1 MVFSGRN
8 CLRFISPLI
17 FGNLFYFC
25 KNFRLKTKKPDYSH
39 LKPDQPIGIF
49 DSGVGGLTVA
59 KEIKRLLPNENL
71 IYFGDTKHLPYGEK
85 SREAIIGYSLEI
97 CNFLL
102 EKNCKAIVIACNSA
116 TANALKEV
124 LELVNEKVP
133 VIDVINPVAE
143 KVAYEIHNNIGVIA
157 TKATVNSGLYKKS
170 IRKHNKFIKVD
181 ELATPLLVPAIEEG
195 FRNHPITHAIIYN
208 YLSNS
213 KLKNIETLILGCTHY
228 PLLLDEIKQFYGNR
242 VRVID
247 SPNIVANQL
256 KIILEKHH
264 LLLQN
269 NSKPNYHFYLSDL
282 TKNFEKI
289 SKKFFGKTIDLELK
303 VL

>member
-1 MVFSGRN
+1 M
-8 CLRFISPLI
+8 
-17 FGNLFYFC
+17 
-25 KNFRLKTKKPDYSH
+25 KNKKADYSH
-39 LKPDQPIGIF
+39 LKANQPIGIF

-59 KEIKRLLPNENL
+59 KEIKRLLPNEDL

-85 SREAIIGYSLEI
+85 SKEAIIEYSTKI
-97 CNFLL
+97 TQFLL
-102 EKNCKAIVIACNSA
+102 DNNCKAIVIACNTA
-116 TANALKEV
+116 TANALPQV
-124 LELVNEKVP
+124 LDLVKGKVP

-143 KVAYEIHNNIGVIA
+143 KVAYEIHTNVGVIA

-170 IRKHNKFIKVD
+170 IRKHNKWIKVD

-195 FRNHPITHAIIYN
+195 FKNHPITHSIIYN
-208 YLSNS
+208 YLSNK

-228 PLLLDEIKQFYGNR
+228 PLLIDEIKQYYGNR

-256 KIILEKHH
+256 SMILDKHH
-264 LLLQN
+264 LLNTQ
-269 NSKPNYHFYLSDL
+269 SARPHYQFYLSDI

-289 SKKFFGKTIDLELK
+289 SKKFFGKSIDLELK

>member
-1 MVFSGRN
+1 MK
-8 CLRFISPLI
+8 
-17 FGNLFYFC
+17 
-25 KNFRLKTKKPDYSH
+25 KNKQDFSH
-39 LKPDQPIGIF
+39 LSANQPIGIF

-59 KEIKRLLPNENL
+59 KEIKRILPHEDL

-85 SREAIIGYSLEI
+85 SREAIIGYCTKITS
-97 CNFLL
+97 FLL

-124 LELVNEKVP
+124 LDLVAEKVP

-143 KVAYEIHNNIGVIA
+143 KVSYEIHQNVGVIA

-181 ELATPLLVPAIEEG
+181 EMATPLLVPAIEEG
-195 FRNHPITHAIIYN
+195 FKNHPITHSIIYN

-256 KIILEKHH
+256 KIILEKHQ
-264 LLLQN
+264 LLHQEN
-269 NSKPNYHFYLSDL
+269 PNPKYHFYLSDI

-289 SKKFFGKTIDLELK
+289 SKKFFGKSIDLEMK

>member
-1 MVFSGRN
+1 M
-8 CLRFISPLI
+8 
-17 FGNLFYFC
+17 
-25 KNFRLKTKKPDYSH
+25 H
-39 LKPDQPIGIF
+39 LKAKKTAYTHLHPEQPIGIF
-49 DSGVGGLTVA
+49 DSGVGGLTHA
-59 KEIKRLLPNENL
+59 REIKRLLPNESM

-85 SREAIIGYSLEI
+85 SREAIIGYATKITE
-97 CNFLL
+97 FLL
-102 EKNCKAIVIACNSA
+102 EQNCKAIVVACNTA

-124 LELVNEKVP
+124 LEVVADRVP

-143 KVAYEIHNNIGVIA
+143 KVAYEIHTNVGVIA
-157 TKATVNSGLYKKS
+157 TKATVNSGLYRKS
-170 IRKHNKFIKVD
+170 IRKHNKSIRVD

-195 FRNHPITHAIIYN
+195 FIRHPITHAIIYN

-228 PLLLDEIKQFYGNR
+228 PLLLGEIKQYYGNR

-247 SPNIVANQL
+247 SPGIVADQL
-256 KIILEKHH
+256 KHILEKNQ
-264 LLLQN
+264 LLNPVAGQAT
-269 NSKPNYHFYLSDL
+269 YRFYLSDI

-289 SKKFFGKTIDLELK
+289 SKKFFGKSIDLELK

>member
-1 MVFSGRN
+1 MKALNKVNIQGLS
-8 CLRFISPLI
+8 
-17 FGNLFYFC
+17 
-25 KNFRLKTKKPDYSH
+25 
-39 LKPDQPIGIF
+39 PDQPIGVF

-59 KEIKRLLPNENL
+59 KEIKRLLPNEDL

-85 SREAIIGYSLEI
+85 SKEAIVEYSTKI
-97 CNFLL
+97 TNFLL
-102 EKNCKAIVIACNSA
+102 EQNCKAIVIACNTA

-124 LELVNEKVP
+124 VELVAGRVP

-143 KVAYEIHNNIGVIA
+143 KVAYEIHTNVGVIA
-157 TKATVNSGLYKKS
+157 TKATVNSGLYRKS

-181 ELATPLLVPAIEEG
+181 ELATPMLVPAIEEG
-195 FRNHPITHAIIYN
+195 FKNHPITHAIIYN

-228 PLLLDEIKQFYGNR
+228 PLLLDEIKQYYGNR

-256 KIILEKHH
+256 SIILEKYH
-264 LLLQN
+264 LLN
-269 NSKPNYHFYLSDL
+269 THTHTPSYHFYLSDI

-289 SKKFFGKTIDLELK
+289 SKKFFGNKINLELK

>member
-1 MVFSGRN
+1 M
-8 CLRFISPLI
+8 
-17 FGNLFYFC
+17 
-25 KNFRLKTKKPDYSH
+25 KKKTADYSH
-39 LKPDQPIGIF
+39 LKPEQPIGIF

-71 IYFGDTKHLPYGEK
+71 IYFGDTKHLPYGDK
-85 SREAIIGYSLEI
+85 SKEAIIEYSTKI
-97 CNFLL
+97 TDFLL
-102 EKNCKAIVIACNSA
+102 KNSCKAIVIACNTA

-124 LELVNEKVP
+124 QHLVSGAVP
-133 VIDVINPVAE
+133 IIDVINPVAE

-157 TKATVNSGLYKKS
+157 TKATVSSGLYKKS

-195 FRNHPITHAIIYN
+195 SKNHPITHAIIYN
-208 YLSNS
+208 YLSNHR
-213 KLKNIETLILGCTHY
+213 LKNIETLILGCTHY
-228 PLLLDEIKQFYGNR
+228 PLLIEEIKQYYGNR

-247 SPNIVANQL
+247 SPNIVASQL
-256 KIILEKHH
+256 KMIMDKHH
-264 LLLQN
+264 LLNTN
-269 NSKPNYHFYLSDL
+269 NPNPNYHFYLSDI

-289 SKKFFGKTIDLELK
+289 SKKFFGKAIDLELK

>member
-1 MVFSGRN
+1 MKS
-8 CLRFISPLI
+8 
-17 FGNLFYFC
+17 
-25 KNFRLKTKKPDYSH
+25 KKIDYSH
-39 LKPDQPIGIF
+39 LSSNQPIGIF

-59 KEIKRLLPNENL
+59 KEIKRVLPNENL

-85 SREAIIGYSLEI
+85 SKEAIIGYCI
-97 CNFLL
+97 KITQFLL
-102 EKNCKAIVIACNSA
+102 DKNCKAIVIACNSA

-124 LELVNEKVP
+124 LELVDAKIP

-143 KVAYEIHNNIGVIA
+143 KVAFELHNNIGVIA
-157 TKATVNSGLYKKS
+157 TKATVNSALYRKS
-170 IRKHNKFIKVD
+170 IRKHNKFIQVD

-195 FRNHPITHAIIYN
+195 LKNHAITNSIIYH
-208 YLSNS
+208 YLSNK

-228 PLLLDEIKQFYGNR
+228 PLLIDEIKHFYGNR

-247 SPNIVANQL
+247 SPNIVAAEL
-256 KIILEKHH
+256 KMVLENNH
-264 LLLQN
+264 LLN
-269 NSKPNYHFYLSDL
+269 EKNTAPTYDFYLSDI

-289 SKKFFGKTIDLELK
+289 SKKFFGRSIQLELK

>member
-1 MVFSGRN
+1 MKS
-8 CLRFISPLI
+8 
-17 FGNLFYFC
+17 
-25 KNFRLKTKKPDYSH
+25 KKTDYSH
-39 LKPDQPIGIF
+39 LQASQPIGIF

-59 KEIKRLLPNENL
+59 KEIKRLLPHEDL
-71 IYFGDTKHLPYGEK
+71 IYFGDTKNLPYGEK
-85 SREAIIGYSLEI
+85 SKEAIVGYATSI
-97 CNFLL
+97 TQFLL

-116 TANALKEV
+116 TANALTEV
-124 LELVNEKVP
+124 LELVNRRVP

-143 KVAYEIHNNIGVIA
+143 KVAYEIHNNVGVIA

-170 IRKHNKFIKVD
+170 IRKHNKYIKVD

-195 FRNHPITHAIIYN
+195 FKNHPITHSIIYH
-208 YLSNS
+208 YLSQN

-228 PLLLDEIKQFYGNR
+228 PLLIDEVKQYYGNR

-247 SPNIVANQL
+247 SPSIVANQL
-256 KIILEKHH
+256 RMILDHHH
-264 LLLQN
+264 LLNEN
-269 NSKPNYHFYLSDL
+269 NPNPTYHFYLSDI

-289 SKKFFGKTIDLELK
+289 SKKFFGKSIELELK

>member
-1 MVFSGRN
+1 M
-8 CLRFISPLI
+8 
-17 FGNLFYFC
+17 
-25 KNFRLKTKKPDYSH
+25 KKKRPDYSH
-39 LKPDQPIGIF
+39 LQPDQPIGIF

-59 KEIKRLLPNENL
+59 KEIKRLLPHENL
-71 IYFGDTKHLPYGEK
+71 IYYGDTKHLPYGEK
-85 SREAIIGYSLEI
+85 SQEAIIGYVTKITE
-97 CNFLL
+97 FLL

-124 LELVNEKVP
+124 LETVDNRVP

-143 KVAYEIHNNIGVIA
+143 KVAYEIHNNVGVIA

-195 FRNHPITHAIIYN
+195 FKNHPITHAIIYN
-208 YLSNS
+208 YLSNN

-228 PLLLDEIKQFYGNR
+228 PLLIDEIRQYYGNR

-247 SPNIVANQL
+247 SPSIVANQL
-256 KIILEKHH
+256 RIILEQHN
-264 LLLQN
+264 LLN
-269 NSKPNYHFYLSDL
+269 GSSHKGVYEFFVSDL

-289 SKKFFGKTIDLELK
+289 SKKIFGKSIELELK
-303 VL
+303 PL

>member
-1 MVFSGRN
+1 M
-8 CLRFISPLI
+8 
-17 FGNLFYFC
+17 
-25 KNFRLKTKKPDYSH
+25 KQKKPNYSH
-39 LKPDQPIGIF
+39 LEPSQPIGIF

-59 KEIKRLLPNENL
+59 KEIKRLLPHEDL

-85 SREAIIGYSLEI
+85 SQEVIVGYVTKITE
-97 CNFLL
+97 FLL
-102 EKNCKAIVIACNSA
+102 QKNCKAIVIACNSA
-116 TANALKEV
+116 TANALKDV
-124 LELVNEKVP
+124 LELVNQQVP
-133 VIDVINPVAE
+133 VVDVINPVAE
-143 KVAYEIHNNIGVIA
+143 KVAYEIHNNVGVIA

-228 PLLLDEIKQFYGNR
+228 PLLIGEIKQYYGNR

-247 SPNIVANQL
+247 SPSIVANEL
-256 KIILEKHH
+256 RMILERHY
-264 LLLQN
+264 LLNAN
-269 NSKPNYHFYLSDL
+269 NHKANYEFYVSDL

-289 SKKFFGKTIDLELK
+289 SKKIFGKTINLELMM
-303 VL
+303 L

>member
-1 MVFSGRN
+1 
-8 CLRFISPLI
+8 
-17 FGNLFYFC
+17 
-25 KNFRLKTKKPDYSH
+25 
-39 LKPDQPIGIF
+39 
-49 DSGVGGLTVA
+49 VGGLTVA
-59 KEIKRLLPNENL
+59 KEIKRLLPNEDL

-85 SREAIIGYSLEI
+85 SKEAIIEYSTKI
-97 CNFLL
+97 SNFLL
-102 EKNCKAIVIACNSA
+102 EQNCKAIVIACNTA

-124 LELVNEKVP
+124 MLSVAGKVP

-143 KVAYEIHNNIGVIA
+143 KVAYEIHNNVGVIA

-195 FRNHPITHAIIYN
+195 FKNHPITHSIIYN
-208 YLSNS
+208 YLSNT

-228 PLLLDEIKQFYGNR
+228 PLLIDEIKQYYGNR

-247 SPNIVANQL
+247 SPNIVANHL
-256 KIILEKHH
+256 TIILDKYH
-264 LLLQN
+264 LLNEN
-269 NSKPNYHFYLSDL
+269 NPKPNYKFYLSDI

>member
-1 MVFSGRN
+1 M
-8 CLRFISPLI
+8 
-17 FGNLFYFC
+17 
-25 KNFRLKTKKPDYSH
+25 KNKKPDYSH
-39 LKPDQPIGIF
+39 LSPDQPIGIF

-85 SREAIIGYSLEI
+85 SKEAIIGYSTKI
-97 CNFLL
+97 SNFLL
-102 EKNCKAIVIACNSA
+102 EQNCKAIVIACNTA
-116 TANALKEV
+116 TANALNEV
-124 LELVNEKVP
+124 MDSVQRRVP

-143 KVAYEIHNNIGVIA
+143 KVSYEIHNNVGVIA

-195 FRNHPITHAIIYN
+195 FKNHPITHAIIYN

-228 PLLLDEIKQFYGNR
+228 PLLIDEIKQYYGNR

-256 KIILEKHH
+256 KIILDKYH
-264 LLLQN
+264 LLNEN
-269 NSKPNYHFYLSDL
+269 NSKPTYQFYLSDI

-289 SKKFFGKTIDLELK
+289 SKKFFGKTIDLELR

>member
-1 MVFSGRN
+1 MKAKQNFN
-8 CLRFISPLI
+8 HLSP
-17 FGNLFYFC
+17 N
-25 KNFRLKTKKPDYSH
+25 
-39 LKPDQPIGIF
+39 QPIGVF

-59 KEIKRLLPNENL
+59 KEIKRLLPHEDI

-85 SREAIIGYSLEI
+85 SKEAITQYSKQI
-97 CNFLL
+97 TQFLL
-102 EKNCKAIVIACNSA
+102 DQNCKAIVIACNTA
-116 TANALKEV
+116 TANALPEI
-124 LELVNEKVP
+124 LELVDGRVP

-143 KVAYEIHNNIGVIA
+143 KVSYEIHNNVGVIA

-181 ELATPLLVPAIEEG
+181 ELPTPLLVPAIEEG
-195 FRNHPITHAIIYN
+195 FKNHPITHAIIYN

-228 PLLLDEIKQFYGNR
+228 PLLIDEIKQYYGNR

-247 SPNIVANQL
+247 SPNIVANHL
-256 KIILEKHH
+256 KSILDKYH
-264 LLLQN
+264 LLNLDN
-269 NSKPNYHFYLSDL
+269 HKPNYHFYLSDI

>member
-1 MVFSGRN
+1 
-8 CLRFISPLI
+8 
-17 FGNLFYFC
+17 
-25 KNFRLKTKKPDYSH
+25 LKKKKADYTH
-39 LKPDQPIGIF
+39 LSANQPIGIF

-59 KEIKRLLPNENL
+59 KEIKRLLPNEDL

-85 SREAIIGYSLEI
+85 SREAIVGYSTKI
-97 CNFLL
+97 TNFLL
-102 EKNCKAIVIACNSA
+102 EQNCKAIVIACNTA
-116 TANALKEV
+116 TANALQEV
-124 LELVNEKVP
+124 QALVADRVP

-143 KVAYEIHNNIGVIA
+143 KVSYEIHNNVGVIA

-195 FRNHPITHAIIYN
+195 FKNHPITHSIIYN
-208 YLSNS
+208 YLSNN

-228 PLLLDEIKQFYGNR
+228 PLLIDEIKQYYGNR

-256 KIILEKHH
+256 KMILDKHH
-264 LLLQN
+264 LLNEENHQ
-269 NSKPNYHFYLSDL
+269 STYQFFLSDI

-289 SKKFFGKTIDLELK
+289 SKKFFGKSIDLELK